1 MATVKRKD
9 YAAIGLAR
17 ITSPTKMSAAPP
29 RILVYGRNKKGK
41 TTFCTTPG
49 KGKVLIADPE
59 DGTARMVRRDP
70 DVWPVRKWEDL
81 DELYNFLRL
90 GKHTYE
96 WAAID
101 GLTRMHHMALRFV
114 MNMAAERSLDTKP
127 SLVHPRHYGQA
138 GELTKEMLWQF
149 HQLPIGIVY
158 TAQERMVDSSGS
170 GDEDEESEEVAA
182 QFVPDLP
189 KGARASL
196 NSIVDVIGRIYTVK
210 APSTKDPE
218 KEVIQRRLWLEPHPS
233 YDTGYRSDYASI
245 MPQYLKNPTI
255 SRLVQLMMEGTTSAR
270 Q

>member
-1 MATVKRKD
+1 MATVARKD
-9 YAAIGLAR
+9 YAAIGKSR

-29 RILVYGRNKKGK
+29 RILIYGRNKKGK

-49 KGKVLIADPE
+49 RGKVLIADPE
-59 DGTARMVRRDP
+59 DGTARMVKRDP
-70 DVWPVRKWEDL
+70 HVWPIRKWEDL

-96 WAAID
+96 WVAID

-127 SLVHPRHYGQA
+127 SLVHQRHYGQA
-138 GELTKEMLWQF
+138 GELTKEMLWRF
-149 HQLPIGIVY
+149 HQLPLGVVY
-158 TAQERMVDSSGS
+158 TVQERMVDASGS
-170 GDEDEESEEVAA
+170 GDEDEESEEVVA

-210 APSTKDPE
+210 VESPKTG
-218 KEVIQRRLWLEPHPS
+218 KEIIQRRLWLEPHPS
-233 YDTGYRSDYASI
+233 YDTGYRSDFAL
-245 MPQYLKNPTI
+245 PQYLKLPTI
-255 SRLVQLMMEGTTSAR
+255 PKLVQLMMEGTTSAS
-270 Q
+270 